1 MKGSVERTNAKNWD
15 KRLQAKQEKCLDADC
30 SVSFSIFYIKGEN
43 NENARKNLSK
53 IWTKKF

>member
-1 MKGSVERTNAKNWD
+1 MKGSVEINNAKNWG
-15 KRLQAKQEKCLDADC
+15 KRLPPKQENCLDADC

-43 NENARKNLSK
+43 NENAPKNLSK